1 MTTYGGTEYVL
12 QVWGEAAA
20 SGAAWLDMMASTVPP
35 EGFWHPHPEDERAR
49 EQDAKDD
56 RDEACP
62 LHEMWP
68 VESCPSCGE
77 QT

>member
-49 EQDAKDD
+49 EQAEAA
-56 RDEACP
+56 RSEACP
-62 LHEMWP
+62 LHETP
-68 VESCPSCGE
+68 VESCPACGE
-77 QT
+77 Q